1 MESLSFLGNDYLG
14 ADFSISSTLW
24 LIAVFTF
31 MFAFRK
37 KIFPFL
43 YKDTDMDKFLIELKE
58 YLKKTYPKIKFDY
71 QFLDTLVNEPN
82 PDAKKYALID
92 NIINQY
98 ISLQFNP
105 PSQKSVPT
113 NLLWSSYAFDS
124 KPNGDKLPEDWLKR
138 KNVIY
143 DRDYKTCQ
151 RCSKEIHIKDA
162 DLFLIKPLNK
172 NGNYYL
178 ENLILVCTDCA
189 KIEKNKID
197 SNVSVKYLQIKEN
210 LYSIVK

>member
-1 MESLSFLGNDYLG
+1 MESLNFLGNDFLG

-43 YKDTDMDKFLIELKE
+43 YKDADMDKFLNELDA

-71 QFLDTLVNEPN
+71 KFLNTLEDEPN

-98 ISLQFNP
+98 ITLSFKP
-105 PSQKSVPT
+105 PAQKSVPT

-124 KPNGDKLPEDWLKR
+124 KPNGDKLPQDWLKR
-138 KNVIY
+138 KNVVY
-143 DRDYKTCQ
+143 ERDEKTCQ

-162 DLFLIKPLNK
+162 DLFLIKPIDK

-189 KIEKNKID
+189 KIEKNKLD
-197 SNVSVKYLQIKEN
+197 QNVNVKYLQIKEN